1 MSWMAMRLG
10 ISSLALLSATLFG
23 CGGSGDGM
31 AGSGGGV
38 GSGGGASG
46 GGHHPTSS
54 SAGGGSSASA
64 SGGGGANAG
73 GSGGG
78 GSGGGNDV
86 CAGPRP
92 GPTNTGVPAG
102 TMLTASG
109 SITVMTDGAVV
120 ENLDIDGTVTV
131 LADNVTIR
139 KVRITSGDYYPIRY
153 FDNNNVGLLVEDTEI
168 VGTSG
173 DATAAISFDHYTAR
187 RLNIHGTADG
197 LKADSHAL
205 IQDCW
210 IHDLSNGPGEHN
222 DGVQSTGGVG
232 TQIIHNDSSGAS
244 NANVQAGDDFGT
256 ATQDMLLKCNWLD
269 GGGWTLNIRGT
280 GATVPTGTQILD
292 NRFGRD
298 AGYGP
303 WALDDPNPT
312 VVGNV

>member
-10 ISSLALLSATLFG
+10 ISSLAVLSALPCG

-31 AGSGGGV
+31 AGSGGG
-38 GSGGGASG
+38 
-46 GGHHPTSS
+46 
-54 SAGGGSSASA
+54 
-64 SGGGGANAG
+64 GGANAG
-73 GSGGG
+73 GGGG
-78 GSGGGNDV
+78 GVGRGIGGGSDV
-86 CAGPRP
+86 CAGPGP

-102 TMLTASG
+102 TMLPASG
-109 SITVMTDGAVV
+109 SITVMTDGAVI
-120 ENLDIDGTVTV
+120 EGLDIDRTVTV

-139 KVRITSGDYYPIRY
+139 KVRITSGDYYLIRY
-153 FDNNNVGLLVEDTEI
+153 FDNDNVGLLVEDSEA
-168 VGTSG
+168 VGTSS

-187 RLNIHGTADG
+187 RLDIHGTADG

-232 TQIIHNDSSGAS
+232 TRIIHNDISGAS
-244 NANVQAGDDFGT
+244 NANVQAADDFGT
-256 ATQDMLLKCNWLD
+256 ATQDMLIKCNWLD

-312 VVGNV
+312 VVGDVYDDDNEPINHS